1 MKIRSLFIGISIAI
15 VSGMLL
21 AGSVSVVDAQRQD
34 SRRSQN
40 RRDLWNRGLERMR
53 EFSTLERYRR
63 LWFNTTFALE
73 VELDHLILFRAK
85 DVFSRALHDTKESN
99 KDSKEV
105 YKTFEYQLRKTIG
118 DENFEKVTK
127 SLRPERGRWDIKIGE
142 RGRDRRSRAREK
154 KRESRNR
161 GSDEEYKP
169 RSKDDVRKHLG
180 KDKPNTHKKGG
191 DKTGTH
197 KTKNKT
203 QN

>member
-1 MKIRSLFIGISIAI
+1 MKKALGIALIL
-15 VSGMLL
+15 GMLF
-21 AGSVSVVDAQRQD
+21 AGIVTVAETRRENH
-34 SRRSQN
+34 RRSHE
-40 RRDLWNRGLERMR
+40 RWERGRELLR

-99 KDSKEV
+99 KDAKEV

-118 DENFEKVTK
+118 DGNFEQVTK
-127 SLRPERGRWDIKIGE
+127 SLRPERGRRDIKIGE
-142 RGRDRRSRAREK
+142 QGRSRRSRASEK

-161 GSDEEYKP
+161 GSD
-169 RSKDDVRKHLG
+169 
-180 KDKPNTHKKGG
+180 KKGG

-197 KTKNKT
+197 KTKN
-203 QN
+203 

>member
-1 MKIRSLFIGISIAI
+1 MKKALGIALIL
-15 VSGMLL
+15 GMLF
-21 AGSVSVVDAQRQD
+21 AGIVTVAETRRENH
-34 SRRSQN
+34 RRSHE
-40 RRDLWNRGLERMR
+40 RWERGRELLR

-99 KDSKEV
+99 KDAKEV

-118 DENFEKVTK
+118 DGNFEQVTK
-127 SLRPERGRWDIKIGE
+127 SLRPERGRRDIKIGE
-142 RGRDRRSRAREK
+142 QGRSRRSRASEK

-161 GSDEEYKP
+161 GSD
-169 RSKDDVRKHLG
+169 
-180 KDKPNTHKKGG
+180 KKGG
-191 DKTGTH
+191 DKTGTY

>member
-1 MKIRSLFIGISIAI
+1 MKKALGIALIL
-15 VSGMLL
+15 GMLF
-21 AGSVSVVDAQRQD
+21 AGIVTVAETRRENH
-34 SRRSQN
+34 RRSHE
-40 RRDLWNRGLERMR
+40 RWERGRELLR

-99 KDSKEV
+99 KDAKEV

-118 DENFEKVTK
+118 DGNFEQVTK
-127 SLRPERGRWDIKIGE
+127 SLRPERGRRDIKIGE
-142 RGRDRRSRAREK
+142 QGRSRRSRASEK

-161 GSDEEYKP
+161 GSD
-169 RSKDDVRKHLG
+169 
-180 KDKPNTHKKGG
+180 KKGG

-197 KTKNKT
+197 KTKNSKKS
-203 QN
+203 

>member
-1 MKIRSLFIGISIAI
+1 MKKALGIALIL
-15 VSGMLL
+15 GMLF
-21 AGSVSVVDAQRQD
+21 AGIVTVAEARRENH
-34 SRRSQN
+34 RRSHE
-40 RRDLWNRGLERMR
+40 RWERGRELLR

-99 KDSKEV
+99 KDAKEV

-118 DENFEKVTK
+118 DGNFEQVTK
-127 SLRPERGRWDIKIGE
+127 SLRPERGRRDIKIGD
-142 RGRDRRSRAREK
+142 RGRSRRSRASEK

-161 GSDEEYKP
+161 GSD
-169 RSKDDVRKHLG
+169 
-180 KDKPNTHKKGG
+180 KKGG

-197 KTKNKT
+197 KTKNQKKS
-203 QN
+203 